1 MEKCRSARTVDE
13 QEVAEARNYTLLEIL
28 YDVTARA
35 VTTRAGQFIYKCA
48 DNVLWTVEQTA
59 RWSLPQAFPTESHA
73 TDSKSTNDSG
83 RDVEKET
90 PKYLG
95 SPLIRPLPWMLFLP
109 ALIYLRMLR
118 NVLSISSRLIG
129 RGPFLPSNM
138 VGFIQSKRRKLRA
151 LKYRGQRLE
160 RISKIE
166 SATWLKRIVFDP
178 LKTVICVRSLDLKGG
193 SNVEHLAVVR
203 KHRHEINKK
212 RNNHREAE
220 SDEDAASGNDSWE
233 DASCQELLEKYAH
246 IVEDSSFNVDD
257 IASCSDCADTSTS
270 DTDHS
275 PEKNHIVNVQ
285 LQISGKKSD
294 KIRELSK
301 TDTTEIIKTNIEEST
316 IQTKI
321 SCSSSKFILDP
332 DEQKHINAKE
342 DVSPTKNISNEI
354 NKSNTNPKGTEQ
366 EQLQNNKGLPIQTNN
381 SSSSSK
387 PTIDLEENTHTIPR
401 EIVLPTKINP
411 AVGSPENNENKP
423 INQNIGTVTQPNKA
437 TPTSNSKL
445 PSKNSSNALVS
456 DLRNNLQQHKP
467 TKQQSAPQLQN
478 PTKEQSSF
486 SNGGKNR
493 NKKTSTG
500 SIV

>member
-1 MEKCRSARTVDE
+1 
-13 QEVAEARNYTLLEIL
+13 EVAEARNYTLLEIL

-246 IVEDSSFNVDD
+246 IVEDSSFN
-257 IASCSDCADTSTS
+257 
-270 DTDHS
+270 
-275 PEKNHIVNVQ
+275 
-285 LQISGKKSD
+285 
-294 KIRELSK
+294 
-301 TDTTEIIKTNIEEST
+301 
-316 IQTKI
+316 
-321 SCSSSKFILDP
+321 
-332 DEQKHINAKE
+332 
-342 DVSPTKNISNEI
+342 
-354 NKSNTNPKGTEQ
+354 
-366 EQLQNNKGLPIQTNN
+366 
-381 SSSSSK
+381 
-387 PTIDLEENTHTIPR
+387 ENTHTIPR